1 MSVLKC
7 YFDKSVNQASRV
19 CGDLVRVVNYDEKG
33 NEFVTWEKFDYPTF
47 QQSNGSALDWSLD
60 SLLKAGINPDFGIR
74 TGFNSRLD
82 GLGQLESAT
91 AKMNELLDSM
101 NLESTEDI
109 NEIKK

>member
-19 CGDLVRVVNYDEKG
+19 CDDFVRKVNYDEKG
-33 NEFVTWEKFDYPTF
+33 NEFITWEKFDYPTF
-47 QQSNGSALDWSLD
+47 QKSNGSALDWSLD
-60 SLLKAGINPDFGIR
+60 ALLKVGINPDFGIR

-82 GLGQLESAT
+82 GLDELSSA
-91 AKMNELLDSM
+91 ADKINALLDSDFPAD
-101 NLESTEDI
+101 TDDV